1 MVAILH
7 PLGPGTQIPIDRA
20 VVLVGR
26 SPECDL
32 VLDIST
38 KISRLHCALI
48 QVDKEHY
55 IRDLGSMNGV
65 MVAGKRVEKECR
77 LVNGQEVTIGD
88 VKYVFLE
95 NIVPAPRPARAFN
108 GAKGRPVLI
117 DEQAEQVEVVD
128 VVDTGPVPTIGS
140 TRSSNPSQSKS
151 LKSSSKPPGGLS
163 KIGLEPEAEIID
175 ADDAVVVDADAD
187 VVELIEDFAEL
198 VEEVEVIDDAEIPDL
213 VELVEDDEIIEDV
226 EVIDPGP
233 ERPKPPRRIR

>member
-95 NIVPAPRPARAFN
+95 NIVPAPRPARAVN

-117 DEQAEQVEVVD
+117 DEQAERVEVVD
-128 VVDTGPVPTIGS
+128 VVDTGPVPTIRS

-151 LKSSSKPPGGLS
+151 LKSSPKLPGGLPGI
-163 KIGLEPEAEIID
+163 KLEPDAEIID
-175 ADDAVVVDADAD
+175 IDDAVVVDAD
-187 VVELIEDFAEL
+187 VVELVEDFAEL

-226 EVIDPGP
+226 EVVDPSP
-233 ERPKPPRRIR
+233 ERPRPPRRIR

>member
-48 QVDKEHY
+48 QVDRGYY
-55 IRDLGSMNGV
+55 IRDLGSMNVV

-88 VKYVFLE
+88 VKYLFLE
-95 NIVPAPRPARAFN
+95 NVVPAPKPARAVN
-108 GAKGRPVLI
+108 GAKGRPILI
-117 DEQAEQVEVVD
+117 DEQAEVVD
-128 VVDTGPVPTIGS
+128 VVDTGPVPTIRN
-140 TRSSNPSQSKS
+140 TRSSNASQSKS
-151 LKSSSKPPGGLS
+151 LKSAPKPVGGLP
-163 KIGLEPEAEIID
+163 KVAGVPEAEIID
-175 ADDAVVVDADAD
+175 VDEAIVVDAD
-187 VVELIEDFAEL
+187 VVELVEDFAEL
-198 VEEVEVIDDAEIPDL
+198 VEEVEVLDDAEIPDL
-213 VELVEDDEIIEDV
+213 VELVDEDEIIEDV
-226 EVIDPGP
+226 EVVDPGP
-233 ERPKPPRRIR
+233 ERPKSPRRNR

>member
-48 QVDKEHY
+48 QVDKEYY

-65 MVAGKRVEKECR
+65 MVAGKRVEKESR

-88 VKYVFLE
+88 VKYLFLE
-95 NIVPAPRPARAFN
+95 NVAPAPKPARPVN
-108 GAKGRPVLI
+108 GAKGRPILI
-117 DEQAEQVEVVD
+117 DESARQAEVVD
-128 VVDTGPVPTIGS
+128 VVDTGPVPTIRT
-140 TRSSNPSQSKS
+140 TRSSSPSQPKS
-151 LKSSSKPPGGLS
+151 LKSSHNSHGGLP
-163 KIGLEPEAEIID
+163 KIGMDPEAEIID
-175 ADDAVVVDADAD
+175 VDDAVIVDAD
-187 VVELIEDFAEL
+187 VVELVEDFAEL

-226 EVIDPGP
+226 EVVDPGP
-233 ERPKPPRRIR
+233 ERPRPPRRIR